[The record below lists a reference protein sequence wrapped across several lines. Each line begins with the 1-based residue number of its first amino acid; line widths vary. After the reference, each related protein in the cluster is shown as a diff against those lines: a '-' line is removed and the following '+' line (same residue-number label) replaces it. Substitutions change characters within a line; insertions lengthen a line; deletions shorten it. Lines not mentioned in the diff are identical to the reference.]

1 MASFRCELTAYFDL
15 ATKFVAGL
23 PSRSLLERREEVLK
37 AVRLRL
43 LRRGSL
49 RFLRCAK
56 SEGWRRG
63 ELNPCPRR
71 YPRRHLHVYPAMSF
85 KEPDVAPAHC
95 PLPSARE
102 IDSQI
107 GAVAPPICQPAV
119 LVFDASRRRIGN
131 VAVN

>member
-1 MASFRCELTAYFDL
+1 MNRLVGLTNENINIEEALHLL
-15 ATKFVAGL
+15 ACQSSPPTL
-23 PSRSLLERREEVLK
+23 CP
-37 AVRLRL
+37 
-43 LRRGSL
+43 
-49 RFLRCAK
+49 
-56 SEGWRRG
+56 GWRRG

-119 LVFDASRRRIGN
+119 LVSDASRRR
-131 VAVN
+131 